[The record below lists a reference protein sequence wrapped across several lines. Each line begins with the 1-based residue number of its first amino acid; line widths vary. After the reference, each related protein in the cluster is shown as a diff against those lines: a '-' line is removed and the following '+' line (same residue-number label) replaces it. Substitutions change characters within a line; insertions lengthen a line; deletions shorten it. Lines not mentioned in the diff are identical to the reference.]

1 MHPRGIGGAVLC
13 VVVEEYVAGVVAPSQ
28 SPPSQSHMKLK
39 RSQSQVPSP
48 SQLGAMLG
56 GKTQLL
62 ASVVD
67 DVIGASV
74 TTQSPPSY

>member
-1 MHPRGIGGAVLC
+1 MHPRGIAGT
-13 VVVEEYVAGVVAPSQ
+13 VVGVVDEYVGVVTPSQ
-28 SPPSQSHMKLK
+28 SPPSQLHIKLK